1 MDLGRLARE
10 KGFDVMVATHVDSHG
25 PMILEEGFTLFPV
38 AFVRGLQSPFKEWR
52 VIRELAV
59 LLKREKPDIV
69 HLFALKS
76 MMYGNLAS
84 IGVWVPAMVNSVTGL
99 GHVFSGRTQKISLVR
114 MILKMVLRT
123 ALKKPHSRVIFQN
136 QEDRDTFFQCG
147 LIQSHN
153 GLVIKG
159 SGVDLKRFS
168 PAPAVDGPPVVLL
181 GCRLLWEKGVAYFVE
196 AASLLK
202 KRRINAVFALGGML
216 DRQNPDGIPEEQIRQ
231 WEKEGAIEWWG
242 FLENMPEVLANV
254 HVVVLPSYYGEGV
267 PKILLE
273 GAACGKPLVATDVR
287 GCREAVRH
295 RITGLL
301 VPPRDAVALAE
312 AMEILINDSALR
324 GELGR
329 NGRAWIE
336 TNFSSEKVSSET
348 MEVYEQLLGMS
359 PTPPVGADL
368 CRAGSML

>member
-1 MDLGRLARE
+1 M
-10 KGFDVMVATHVDSHG
+10 
-25 PMILEEGFTLFPV
+25 
-38 AFVRGLQSPFKEWR
+38 
-52 VIRELAV
+52 
-59 LLKREKPDIV
+59 
-69 HLFALKS
+69 
-76 MMYGNLAS
+76 
-84 IGVWVPAMVNSVTGL
+84 
-99 GHVFSGRTQKISLVR
+99 
-114 MILKMVLRT
+114 
-123 ALKKPHSRVIFQN
+123 
-136 QEDRDTFFQCG
+136 
-147 LIQSHN
+147 
-153 GLVIKG
+153 
-159 SGVDLKRFS
+159 
-168 PAPAVDGPPVVLL
+168 
-181 GCRLLWEKGVAYFVE
+181 
-196 AASLLK
+196 
-202 KRRINAVFALGGML
+202 